1 MEERKRIILV
11 HGGEANG
18 GGVKVGWDR
27 IVKGKKFVHRHI
39 GVIFFRKIILKG
51 MGKMAGKGKERHIY
65 VYLDGRWG
73 AVDIIFSF

>member
-1 MEERKRIILV
+1 MQQWKRGKGLYWCMV
-11 HGGEANG
+11 VRRMG

-65 VYLDGRWG
+65 VYLDGR
-73 AVDIIFSF
+73 